1 MAVISGWM
9 RAALIA
15 GASLSAAACM
25 TYPSEPRYSTH
36 ASPAPA
42 PDRGVYPSAGGQQSA
57 YPGGAQ
63 TQPYRANQPPAP
75 QDFPAPA
82 LQTDPRGDLARFL
95 AEQREGLEGYGW
107 VDRAQGLVRIPV
119 RRAMEIQAGRGMDA
133 YAPLEAPEPGVP
145 LPVRPEAARR
155 GEAGP

>member
-42 PDRGVYPSAGGQQSA
+42 PDRGAYPSAGGQQPA

-63 TQPYRANQPPAP
+63 TQPYRPAPYESPPPAT
-75 QDFPAPA
+75 ATT
-82 LQTDPRGDLARFL
+82 LPRASSSSSTGS
-95 AEQREGLEGYGW
+95 
-107 VDRAQGLVRIPV
+107 IS
-119 RRAMEIQAGRGMDA
+119 AMACC
-133 YAPLEAPEPGVP
+133 
-145 LPVRPEAARR
+145 
-155 GEAGP
+155 